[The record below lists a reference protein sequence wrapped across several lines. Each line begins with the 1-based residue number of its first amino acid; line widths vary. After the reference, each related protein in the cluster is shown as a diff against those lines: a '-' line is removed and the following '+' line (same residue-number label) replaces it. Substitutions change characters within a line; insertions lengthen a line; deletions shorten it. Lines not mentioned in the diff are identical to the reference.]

1 MIAVLDDDR
10 LDQTFA
16 ALANS
21 TRRRMLHRLSEGA
34 ATVSELAAPFEMS
47 LPAISK
53 HVRVLEQAGLIRQG
67 RKAQFRPCTIQAA
80 PLNEVVE
87 WTEQYRHIW
96 EASFDRLHSYIDEIE
111 QEKEDK

>member
-16 ALANS
+16 ALSNS
-21 TRRRMLHRLSEGA
+21 TRRKMLQRLSKGA
-34 ATVSELAAPFEMS
+34 ATVSELAVPFEMS
-47 LPAISK
+47 MPAISK
-53 HVRVLEQAGLIRQG
+53 HVRVLEQAGLIRQS
-67 RKAQFRPCTIQAA
+67 RQAQYRPCTIQAA

-96 EASFDRLHSYIDEIE
+96 ETSFDRLHNYINEIE
-111 QEKEDK
+111 QAKEDK

>member
-16 ALANS
+16 ALSNS
-21 TRRRMLHRLSEGA
+21 TRRKMLQRLSKGA
-34 ATVSELAAPFEMS
+34 ATVSELAKPFEMS
-47 LPAISK
+47 MPAISK
-53 HVRVLEQAGLIRQG
+53 HVRVLEQAGLIRQS
-67 RKAQFRPCTIQAA
+67 RRAQYRPCTIQAA

-96 EASFDRLHSYIDEIE
+96 GTSFDRLHSYINEIE
-111 QEKEDK
+111 QAKEAT